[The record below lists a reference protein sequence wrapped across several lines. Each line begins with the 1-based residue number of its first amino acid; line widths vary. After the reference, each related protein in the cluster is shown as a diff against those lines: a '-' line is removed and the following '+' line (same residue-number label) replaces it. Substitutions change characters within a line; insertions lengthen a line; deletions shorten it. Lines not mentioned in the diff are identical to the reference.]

1 MRHTAKTH
9 RMRQQLANEA
19 ARIMAEEGISDFHT
33 ARRKAANRIGVT
45 NERHLPRNVEIE
57 LALKEYQA
65 IFKRDLQPTR
75 LRVLRKTAIEIMRLL
90 ERFSPRL
97 VGAVLRGTADR
108 HSAINIHLFTDNSQA
123 LDWLL
128 MEHHI
133 PFKIGERECRF
144 NENDLRRQ
152 PLYLIEDGEIEVE
165 LTVFPE
171 IGIRQAPKSPLD
183 GKPVQRAS
191 ISDVEKLLQQT

>member
-1 MRHTAKTH
+1 MQ
-9 RMRQQLANEA
+9 RMRLQLAHEA
-19 ARIMAEEGISDFHT
+19 ARIMTEEGISDFHT
-33 ARRKAANRIGVT
+33 AKRKAANRMGVT
-45 NERHLPRNVEIE
+45 NEQNMPRNVEIE

-65 IFKRDLQPTR
+65 IFRQDQQPHR
-75 LRVLRKTAIEIMRLL
+75 LRALRKTAIEVMRLL

-97 VGAVLRGTADR
+97 VGPILRGTADQ

-133 PFKIGERECRF
+133 PFRIGEREYRF
-144 NENDLRRQ
+144 SDNNVRRQ
-152 PLYLIEDGEIEVE
+152 PLYLIADGEIEVE
-165 LTVFPE
+165 LTLFPE

-183 GKPVQRAS
+183 GKPIQRAS
-191 ISDVEKLLQQT
+191 VSDVQKLLSQEQ